1 MRYKSKWYWRL
12 TENLILILMTIFTI
26 TPIYILISNSFKKTL
41 DIKKMPPDLIFTPT
55 LANFQKIFELDNFGK
70 YFTNSLIIAVSTMV
84 ITITLGSLAAYG
96 MKLFKS
102 NIGQK
107 LSNIMLLGK
116 LVPTITIL
124 IPLYIMFNRVG
135 ITGTY
140 FGPILAH
147 SATTLPFITW
157 LLASFIRN
165 IPNELLEA
173 ATVMGCSRVK
183 AFFLV
188 IFPLLKPAVASA
200 VILTMQFSWN
210 ELMYALQLTNLK
222 TYTLTVGIAK
232 YAGAVSVEWGKC
244 SAAASI
250 TIIPIILIGFFMQKY
265 LVTGITAGAVKG

>member
-1 MRYKSKWYWRL
+1 MRYKSKWYWRI
-12 TENLILILMTIFTI
+12 TEILILILMTVFTI
-26 TPIYILISNSFKKTL
+26 TPIYILISNSLKRTL

-102 NIGQK
+102 NIGLK

-210 ELMYALQLTNLK
+210 ELLYALQLTNLK

-244 SAAASI
+244 SAAATI

>member
-1 MRYKSKWYWRL
+1 MRYKTKWYWRL
-12 TENLILILMTIFTI
+12 TEIVMLILMTIFTI
-26 TPIYILISNSFKKTL
+26 TPIYILISNSLKRTL

-55 LANFQKIFELDNFGK
+55 LANFQKIFELDSFGK
-70 YFTNSLIIAVSTMV
+70 YFTNSMIIAVSTMV
-84 ITITLGSLAAYG
+84 ITISLGALAAYG

-102 NIGQK
+102 NIGLK

-124 IPLYIMFNRVG
+124 IPLYIMLNRVG

-173 ATVMGCSRVK
+173 ATVMGCSRVR

-244 SAAASI
+244 SAAATI
-250 TIIPIILIGFFMQKY
+250 TILPIIIIGFFMQKY

>member
-1 MRYKSKWYWRL
+1 MRYKTKWYWRL
-12 TENLILILMTIFTI
+12 VEIVILILMTILTI
-26 TPIYILISNSFKKTL
+26 TPIYILISNSLKRTL
-41 DIKKMPPDLIFTPT
+41 DIKKMPPDLIFTPILT
-55 LANFQKIFELDNFGK
+55 NFQKILELDSFGR
-70 YFTNSLIIAVSTMV
+70 YFTNSLIIAVSTTV

-102 NIGQK
+102 NIGLK

-124 IPLYIMFNRVG
+124 IPLYIMFNRAG

-157 LLASFIRN
+157 LLASFIRD

-183 AFFLV
+183 AFFIV

-232 YAGAVSVEWGKC
+232 YAGAVSVDWGKC
-244 SAAASI
+244 SAATTI

>member
-1 MRYKSKWYWRL
+1 MRYKTKWYWRL
-12 TENLILILMTIFTI
+12 TEIGLLILMTIFTI
-26 TPIYILISNSFKKTL
+26 TPIYILISNSFKRTL

-55 LANFQKIFELDNFGK
+55 LANFQKILELDSFGK

>member
-1 MRYKSKWYWRL
+1 
-12 TENLILILMTIFTI
+12 MTIFTI

-244 SAAASI
+244 SAAATI